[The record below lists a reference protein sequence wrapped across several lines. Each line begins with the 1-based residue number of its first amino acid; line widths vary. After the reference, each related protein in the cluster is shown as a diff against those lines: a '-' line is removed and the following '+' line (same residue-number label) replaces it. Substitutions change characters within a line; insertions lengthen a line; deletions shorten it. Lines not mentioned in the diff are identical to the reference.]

1 MVLPAVAVEAL
12 GDGMSVS
19 IGKDYPF
26 RQQILDEVHARPV
39 EMVPARSHV
48 RRLVFV
54 VGSETGGVTATLK
67 RFCDWCEQS
76 GFVPPRNKDLRQ
88 HSFAAGTHQVT
99 WEFHTEFVTVTWTA
113 APDDSD
119 GAPAGIGLESIDGPQ
134 LLGAM
139 RVDLIDG
146 TGLPESLLPG
156 FNPHSLCVIGVEGGS
171 GQLAT
176 DFVPDAE
183 RFTRFQFAA
192 GGLQPL
198 RRAILV
204 RRILEIETYRTMALV
219 GLPLARQHAGE
230 LASIETELTDKVN
243 SLAEATETARAQAA
257 LEALHGLMVRAGRLS
272 EKLTYRFAACQAY
285 GDILRARLGAIHERP
300 TPLGSS
306 LSRYILNRVEP
317 ALGTYAAM
325 EKRLDVL
332 FAKIERAVEL
342 LNVRIGLD
350 VQTQNKAVLQTIA
363 ETGRSQ
369 FLLQRTVEGLSTIA
383 ISYYT
388 VGMLGYVLATPLEML
403 AVDKS
408 LVLSIAAPLVLL
420 GVWLTVRAIRK
431 RHFSE

>member
-1 MVLPAVAVEAL
+1 MVLPAEAVEAL

-19 IGKDYPF
+19 IEKDYPF

-39 EMVPARSHV
+39 EMVPARSRV

-54 VGSETGGVTATLK
+54 VGSETGGVAATLK

-88 HSFAAGTHQVT
+88 HSFTAGTRQVT
-99 WEFHTEFVTVTWTA
+99 WEFHTEFVTITWTA
-113 APDDSD
+113 APDDSV

-139 RVDLIDG
+139 RIDLVDD

-156 FNPHSLCVIGVEGGS
+156 FNPHSLCVIGVEGGT

-176 DFVPDAE
+176 DFVPDAD
-183 RFTRFQFAA
+183 RFTRFEFAA

-204 RRILEIETYRTMALV
+204 RRILEIETYRTMALI
-219 GLPLARQHAGE
+219 GLPLARQHANE
-230 LASIETELTDKVN
+230 LGALESELTEKVN
-243 SLAEATETARAQAA
+243 SLTEATDTSRAQTA

-272 EKLTYRFAACQAY
+272 ERLTYRFAACQAY
-285 GDILRARLGAIHERP
+285 GDILQARLGAIGERP

-306 LSRYILNRVEP
+306 LSRYILNRVDP
-317 ALGTYAAM
+317 ALRTYAAM

-332 FAKIERAVEL
+332 FAKIERAIEL

-350 VQTQNKAVLQTIA
+350 VQTQNKQLLATIA

-369 FLLQRTVEGLSTIA
+369 LLLQRTVEGLSTIA

-388 VGMLGYVLATPLEML
+388 IGILGYVVATPLEML
-403 AVDKS
+403 AIDKS
-408 LVLSIAAPLVLL
+408 LVLSIAAPFILL
-420 GVWLTVRAIRK
+420 GVWLMVRAIRK
-431 RHFSE
+431 RHFPD

>member
-1 MVLPAVAVEAL
+1 
-12 GDGMSVS
+12 MSVT
-19 IGKDYPF
+19 IGKEYPF
-26 RQQILDEVHARPV
+26 RQQILEEVHARPV
-39 EMVPARSHV
+39 EMVPAELRV

-54 VGSETGGVTATLK
+54 VGSETGGVAATLAD
-67 RFCDWCEQS
+67 FCDWCERS
-76 GFVPPRNKDLRQ
+76 GFARPSNRDVRQ
-88 HSFAAGTHQVT
+88 HSFTAGGRQVT
-99 WEFHTEFVTVTWTA
+99 WEFHTEFVTITWTA

-119 GAPAGIGLESIDGPQ
+119 SSPEGIGLESIDGPQ

-139 RVDLIDG
+139 RIDLVAD
-146 TGLPESLLPG
+146 TRVPDALLPG
-156 FNPHSLCVIGVEGGS
+156 FNPHSLCVIEVEGGA

-183 RFTRFQFAA
+183 RFTRFEFAA
-192 GGLQPL
+192 GGLPPL

-204 RRILEIETYRTMALV
+204 RRILEIETYRTMALI
-219 GLPLARQHAGE
+219 GLPLARQHASE
-230 LASIETELTDKVN
+230 LGSIEAELTDRVN
-243 SLAEATETARAQAA
+243 SLAEATETTRAQTA

-272 EKLTYRFAACQAY
+272 ERLTYRFAACQAY
-285 GDILRARLGAIHERP
+285 GDILQARLGAIHERP

-317 ALGTYAAM
+317 ALRTYAAM

-332 FAKIERAVEL
+332 FAKIERAIEL

-350 VQTQNKAVLQTIA
+350 VQIQNKEVLQTIA
-363 ETGRSQ
+363 KTGRSQ

-388 VGMLGYVLATPLEML
+388 IGMLGYVLATPLEMFGIE
-403 AVDKS
+403 KT
-408 LVLSIAAPLVLL
+408 LVLSILAPFVLL
-420 GVWLTVRAIRK
+420 GVWLMVRAVRK

>member
-1 MVLPAVAVEAL
+1 
-12 GDGMSVS
+12 MSVS

-26 RQQILDEVHARPV
+26 RQQILEEVHARPV
-39 EMVPARSHV
+39 EMLPARSRV

-54 VGSETGGVTATLK
+54 VPPETGGIPATL
-67 RFCDWCEQS
+67 RSFCAWCEAS
-76 GFVPPRNKDLRQ
+76 GLGQPCAKDVRQ
-88 HSFAAGTHQVT
+88 HSFSANGRQVT
-99 WEFHTEFVTVTWTA
+99 WEFHTEFVTITWTA
-113 APDDSD
+113 APDDTDS
-119 GAPAGIGLESIDGPQ
+119 APEGIGLESIDGPL

-139 RVDLIDG
+139 RIELVDDAQ
-146 TGLPESLLPG
+146 LPDALLPG
-156 FNPHSLCVIGVEGGS
+156 FNPQSLCVIGVEEGA

-183 RFTRFQFAA
+183 RFTRFEFAA
-192 GGLQPL
+192 GRLPPL

-204 RRILEIETYRTMALV
+204 RRILEIETYRTMALI
-219 GLPLARQHAGE
+219 GLPLARQHATE
-230 LASIETELTDKVN
+230 LGSIESELTENVN
-243 SLAEATETARAQAA
+243 SLAEATETSRAQTA

-272 EKLTYRFAACQAY
+272 ERLTYRFAACQAY
-285 GDILRARLGAIHERP
+285 GDILQARLGAIHERP

-306 LSRYILNRVEP
+306 LSRYILNRVDP
-317 ALGTYAAM
+317 ALRTYAAM

-350 VQTQNKAVLQTIA
+350 VQIQNKEVLQTIA
-363 ETGRSQ
+363 KTGRSQ

-388 VGMLGYVLATPLEML
+388 IGILGYVLATPMEML
-403 AVDKS
+403 AIEKT
-408 LVLSIAAPLVLL
+408 LVLSIAAPFVLL
-420 GVWLTVRAIRK
+420 GVWLMVRAVRK

>member
-1 MVLPAVAVEAL
+1 
-12 GDGMSVS
+12 MSVS
-19 IGKDYPF
+19 IKAEYPF
-26 RQQILDEVHARPV
+26 RQQILEEVHARPV
-39 EMVPARSHV
+39 ELVPAQSRV

-54 VGSETGGVTATLK
+54 VGTETGGVAAALTS
-67 RFCDWCEQS
+67 FCDWCDRS
-76 GFVPPRNKDLRQ
+76 GLALPRNKDLRQ
-88 HSFAAGTHQVT
+88 HSFTAGSRQVT

-119 GAPAGIGLESIDGPQ
+119 SAPEGIGLEAVDGPQ

-139 RVDLIDG
+139 RIDLVED
-146 TGLPESLLPG
+146 TRLAVSLLPV
-156 FNPHSLCVIGVEGGS
+156 FNPRSLCVIGVEGGA

-183 RFTRFQFAA
+183 QFTRFEFAA

-204 RRILEIETYRTMALV
+204 RRILEIETYRTMALI
-219 GLPLARQHAGE
+219 GLPLTRQHAGE
-230 LASIETELTDKVN
+230 LASIESDLTERVN
-243 SLAEATETARAQAA
+243 SLAEATETTRAQTA
-257 LEALHGLMVRAGRLS
+257 LEGLHGLMVRAGRLS
-272 EKLTYRFAACQAY
+272 EQLTYRFAACQAY
-285 GDILRARLGAIHERP
+285 GDILQARLGAIGERP
-300 TPLGSS
+300 MPLGSS

-317 ALGTYAAM
+317 ALRTYAAM

-350 VQTQNKAVLQTIA
+350 VQVQNKELLQTIA
-363 ETGRSQ
+363 KTGRSQ

-388 VGMLGYVLATPLEML
+388 IGLLGYVLATPLEML
-403 AVDKS
+403 AVEKT
-408 LVLSIAAPLVLL
+408 LVLSGLVPLVLL
-420 GVWLTVRAIRK
+420 GVWLMVRAVRK

>member
-1 MVLPAVAVEAL
+1 
-12 GDGMSVS
+12 MSVS
-19 IGKDYPF
+19 VRNEYPF
-26 RQQILDEVHARPV
+26 RQQILEEVHARPV
-39 EMVPARSHV
+39 EMVPARSRV

-54 VGSETGGVTATLK
+54 VRPETGDVGATLAN
-67 RFCDWCEQS
+67 FCDWCD
-76 GFVPPRNKDLRQ
+76 GAGLARPGNKDVRQ
-88 HSFAAGTHQVT
+88 HSFAAGARQVT

-113 APDDSD
+113 PPDDADS
-119 GAPAGIGLESIDGPQ
+119 APEGIGLESIDGPQ

-139 RVDLIDG
+139 RIDLVEDAR
-146 TGLPESLLPG
+146 LADALMPG
-156 FNPHSLCVIGVEGGS
+156 FNPQSLCVIGVEDGA

-183 RFTRFQFAA
+183 RFTRFEFAA

-204 RRILEIETYRTMALV
+204 RRILEIETYRTMTLI
-219 GLPLARQHAGE
+219 GLPLARQHASG
-230 LASIETELTDKVN
+230 LSAMETELTDKVN
-243 SLAEATETARAQAA
+243 SLAEATETGRAQTA

-272 EKLTYRFAACQAY
+272 EQLTYRFAACQAY
-285 GDILRARLGAIHERP
+285 GDILQARLGAIGERP

-306 LSRYILNRVEP
+306 LSRYIRNRVDP
-317 ALGTYAAM
+317 ARGTYTAM

-350 VQTQNKAVLQTIA
+350 VQIQNKQVLQTIA
-363 ETGRSQ
+363 ETGHSQ

-388 VGMLGYVLATPLEML
+388 IGILGYVLATPLEML
-403 AVDKS
+403 AIDKT
-408 LVLSIAAPLVLL
+408 LVLSIAAPFVLL
-420 GVWLTVRAIRK
+420 GVWLMVRAVRK

>member
-1 MVLPAVAVEAL
+1 
-12 GDGMSVS
+12 MSVS

-26 RQQILDEVHARPV
+26 RQQILEEVHARPV
-39 EMVPARSHV
+39 EPVPARTRV

-54 VGSETGGVTATLK
+54 VRSEAGGVAAALAN
-67 RFCDWCEQS
+67 FCDWCERS
-76 GFVPPRNKDLRQ
+76 GLQRPANKDLRQ
-88 HSFAAGTHQVT
+88 HSFTAGTHQVT
-99 WEFHTEFVTVTWTA
+99 WEFHTEFVTITWTA

-119 GAPAGIGLESIDGPQ
+119 GAPEGIGLESIDGPQ

-139 RVDLIDG
+139 RIDLTED
-146 TGLPESLLPG
+146 TRLPDALLPG
-156 FNPHSLCVIGVEGGS
+156 FNPHSLCVIEVEGGA

-176 DFVPDAE
+176 DFVPDADQ
-183 RFTRFQFAA
+183 FTRFEFAA
-192 GGLQPL
+192 GGLPPL

-204 RRILEIETYRTMALV
+204 RRILEIETYRTMALI
-219 GLPLARQHAGE
+219 GLPLARQHASE
-230 LASIETELTDKVN
+230 LGSIESELTDKVN
-243 SLAEATETARAQAA
+243 SLAEATETARAQTA

-272 EKLTYRFAACQAY
+272 EKLTYRFAACRAY
-285 GDILRARLGAIHERP
+285 GGILQARLGAIGERP

-306 LSRYILNRVEP
+306 LSRYILNRVDP

-350 VQTQNKAVLQTIA
+350 VQIQNKEVLQTIA
-363 ETGRSQ
+363 KTGRSQ

-388 VGMLGYVLATPLEML
+388 VGLLGYVLATPLEML
-403 AVDKS
+403 ALDKTLILS
-408 LVLSIAAPLVLL
+408 GLVPVVLV
-420 GVWLTVRAIRK
+420 GVWLMVRAVRK